1 MTPGVVYDPGD
12 WCLCV
17 NEADG
22 WVRIDTMTGGPG
34 GGGASVLNDLLDV
47 TLTGATDGQYLQL
60 QASGQWQN
68 VDLQAGVE
76 SVNGQTGEVV
86 LTPADIGAATEDQG
100 ALADTALQPG
110 DNISELNND
119 SGFITAADV
128 PVVTGFV
135 ALDDGGNQQ
144 QITGGGGINLA
155 GPFVSTIPDA
165 VTRGVT
171 AQGQVSQAWNAPTS
185 YTAFAALNFNVE
197 TFSVDAMGDAY
208 IRRSLVVGNEG
219 GGGDAVTGEL
229 EVLGGAT
236 VQFGTSA
243 NPLGN
248 IMPRDDWSSL
258 PTLGDDPGPG
268 PGPTPTPSVTLST
281 SSFTSGVRIGLDY
294 RYDQQCG
301 GQNTSPQLSW
311 QIDDLPD
318 GATITSWEVLL
329 RRHHRERL
337 RPLGRHRHPS
347 RSNLHR

>member
-1 MTPGVVYDPGD
+1 MPVGFGRLSNDNLRWGGIIDAFTGLLTGVTDSGNNAGLNVGQPLPEATNTLGGLYVVVSTAGDQITVTPGVVYDPGD

-171 AQGQVSQAWNAPTS
+171 AQGQVSQAWNAPP
-185 YTAFAALNFNVE
+185 
-197 TFSVDAMGDAY
+197 
-208 IRRSLVVGNEG
+208 
-219 GGGDAVTGEL
+219 
-229 EVLGGAT
+229 AT
-236 VQFGTSA
+236 R
-243 NPLGN
+243 P
-248 IMPRDDWSSL
+248 SL
-258 PTLGDDPGPG
+258 P
-268 PGPTPTPSVTLST
+268 
-281 SSFTSGVRIGLDY
+281 
-294 RYDQQCG
+294 
-301 GQNTSPQLSW
+301 
-311 QIDDLPD
+311 
-318 GATITSWEVLL
+318 
-329 RRHHRERL
+329 
-337 RPLGRHRHPS
+337 
-347 RSNLHR
+347 